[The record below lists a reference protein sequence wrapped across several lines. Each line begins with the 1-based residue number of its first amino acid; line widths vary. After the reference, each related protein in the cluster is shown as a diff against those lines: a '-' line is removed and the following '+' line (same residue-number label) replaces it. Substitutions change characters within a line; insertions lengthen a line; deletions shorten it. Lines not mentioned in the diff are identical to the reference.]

1 MRAQPLLL
9 SAAAFA
15 VFAGSAAEAR
25 PMIGAAGHRA
35 GGAVTAERAPERAS
49 LFEAIAVLMGF
60 GAVAKA
66 TPTVGTDAPRA
77 AASSAQQCEEEKKR
91 AEAAK
96 AEETR
101 RIAESEKART
111 RGGEPLYLAF

>member
-1 MRAQPLLL
+1 MRLQSLFL
-9 SAAAFA
+9 SVTAIA
-15 VFAGSAAEAR
+15 VVAGSAAEAR

-35 GGAVTAERAPERAS
+35 GGATTAERAQERAS
-49 LFEAIAVLMGF
+49 LFEAIAVLMGM
-60 GAVAKA
+60 GAVIKA

-77 AASSAQQCEEEKKR
+77 ASSSAQQCEEEKKR

-101 RIAESEKART
+101 RTAEAEKART
-111 RGGEPLYLAF
+111 RGSEPLYLAF